1 MNGWV
6 GGRSKEFWV
15 LSLPVLP
22 GYRSGALANLREE
35 APSHTA
41 SLGRVAPPSPSGS
54 HNLRCMII
62 YSRRLPG
69 ARVRGER
76 GQGVCTGTEHTQ
88 GWYKCRYY
96 ISIGLCL
103 VQQLS
108 CTSYQMYQTNLTDG
122 SQLSAHPEQKR
133 KENAK
138 NGAR

>member
-62 YSRRLPG
+62 YSTSL
-69 ARVRGER
+69 
-76 GQGVCTGTEHTQ
+76 
-88 GWYKCRYY
+88 RYY
-96 ISIGLCL
+96 YFTLMLI
-103 VQQLS
+103 LS
-108 CTSYQMYQTNLTDG
+108 KIVTLSYTTAKSCACQMRIVHETWFG
-122 SQLSAHPEQKR
+122 KI
-133 KENAK
+133 
-138 NGAR
+138 

>member
-41 SLGRVAPPSPSGS
+41 SLGSVAPPSPSGS
-54 HNLRCMII
+54 HYLRGKII
-62 YSRRLPG
+62 DRRRLPG

-76 GQGVCTGTEHTQ
+76 GKVCAPAQNTHKGGT
-88 GWYKCRYY
+88 
-96 ISIGLCL
+96 
-103 VQQLS
+103 
-108 CTSYQMYQTNLTDG
+108 
-122 SQLSAHPEQKR
+122 
-133 KENAK
+133 NADTIFL
-138 NGAR
+138 

>member
-1 MNGWV
+1 MRINVLSQVHARTRDCEQRGV
-6 GGRSKEFWV
+6 RRARTAVSAEGPKRRSKEFWV

-76 GQGVCTGTEHTQ
+76 GKVCAPAQNTHKGGT
-88 GWYKCRYY
+88 
-96 ISIGLCL
+96 
-103 VQQLS
+103 
-108 CTSYQMYQTNLTDG
+108 
-122 SQLSAHPEQKR
+122 
-133 KENAK
+133 NADTIFL
-138 NGAR
+138 